1 LKAQTAPVILN
12 VVIDGKMQHYWV
24 CYGYEQGK
32 GFLIGDPAKGMDF
45 YTETQV
51 GEAWK
56 SKGLL
61 TLAPTQKFEKQ
72 KVQNKQRWVWLW
84 ALVKEDITL
93 LAISVVLGIA
103 IAGLGLSTALFSQK
117 LIDDILPSENQSKL
131 IYGVTLLA
139 FLLLAR
145 TGLAYLRGFLLNK
158 QSADFNNRL
167 INRFFSILLYLPKP
181 FFDTRKTGD
190 LVARMNNAR
199 RIQNTISFLGGNVI
213 IDVLVVLISTFYVFQ
228 YQTGIGLLSLLS
240 IPIYF
245 LLMRLYHK
253 DVRNSQREVMS
264 AYAQNESNYTFPRW
278 RRTYTFIRW
287 AKAIAGIGAR
297 LVPPT
302 ATSAP

>member
-1 LKAQTAPVILN
+1 
-12 VVIDGKMQHYWV
+12 
-24 CYGYEQGK
+24 
-32 GFLIGDPAKGMDF
+32 
-45 YTETQV
+45 
-51 GEAWK
+51 
-56 SKGLL
+56 
-61 TLAPTQKFEKQ
+61 
-72 KVQNKQRWVWLW
+72 
-84 ALVKEDITL
+84 
-93 LAISVVLGIA
+93 
-103 IAGLGLSTALFSQK
+103 
-117 LIDDILPSENQSKL
+117 
-131 IYGVTLLA
+131 
-139 FLLLAR
+139 
-145 TGLAYLRGFLLNK
+145 LLNK